1 MSLSHVD
8 DVWKCRCGPAARRVR
23 RALTTVPMMMCV
35 RKSTRAPDTLVSV
48 RMHRSLVARVV
59 YFAVVE
65 GRGLGGALT
74 LFLFLSSF
82 HF

>member
-1 MSLSHVD
+1 
-8 DVWKCRCGPAARRVR
+8 
-23 RALTTVPMMMCV
+23 
-35 RKSTRAPDTLVSV
+35 
-48 RMHRSLVARVV
+48 MHRSLVARVV